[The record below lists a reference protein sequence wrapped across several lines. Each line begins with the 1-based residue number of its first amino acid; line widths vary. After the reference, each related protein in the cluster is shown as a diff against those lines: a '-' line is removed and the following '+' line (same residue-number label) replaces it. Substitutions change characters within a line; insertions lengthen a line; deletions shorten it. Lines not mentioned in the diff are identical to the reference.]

1 MKSLSSKMDFSA
13 VDKKVLQ
20 ADKFPS
26 FGTQMLNNNN
36 LDENNQ
42 ARSRVMSGD
51 SFGSPNQESHVD
63 TPTLVSDKETL
74 RIMNGFADPRK
85 LKFIAD
91 ISKM

>member
-13 VDKKVLQ
+13 VDKEVLQ
-20 ADKFPS
+20 AEKFPS
-26 FGTQMLNNNN
+26 SGTQMLNNNN
-36 LDENNQ
+36 IDENNQ

-63 TPTLVSDKETL
+63 TPTLFSDKETL
-74 RIMNGFADPRK
+74 RIVNGFADPQK